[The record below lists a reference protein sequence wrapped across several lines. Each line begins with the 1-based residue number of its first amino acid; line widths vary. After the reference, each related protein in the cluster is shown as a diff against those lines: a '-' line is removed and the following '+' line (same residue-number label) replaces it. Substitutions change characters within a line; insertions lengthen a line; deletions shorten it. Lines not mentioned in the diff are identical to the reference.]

1 MKRPSLFRKKRSG
14 FTLIELMIVILIIAV
29 LAAMIVPRLMT
40 RVDDAKA
47 AKAMSDLATYNTLLD
62 VFRNDCDRYPTT
74 EEGLDALRN
83 QPGDAAGWRGPYL
96 TKPIS
101 LDPWNNPYVYEWPGP
116 YGDDSFSLYSYGADG
131 APEGEGKNM
140 DIYATE

>member
-1 MKRPSLFRKKRSG
+1 MNRPFPFRKKRSG

-29 LAAMIVPRLMT
+29 LAAMIIPKLMT

-47 AKAMSDLATYNTLLD
+47 AKAMSDLQNFNTLLE

-83 QPGDAAGWRGPYL
+83 PPNDANGWRGPYL
-96 TKPIS
+96 SKQIP
-101 LDPWNNPYVYEWPGP
+101 LDPWGNPYTYEWPGS
-116 YGDDSFSLYSYGADG
+116 YGDDSFTLLSYGADN
-131 APEGEGKNM
+131 APEGEGKNA
-140 DIYATE
+140 DIYATD